1 LKIAFYTH
9 TLSCR
14 GGNQA
19 LLDYAKYN
27 QEILGNESVI
37 VQTAQTEDG
46 MLRDV
51 AKRFKVRTIPGWA
64 DLNRF
69 AADFDA
75 VYAIKAGFEEPP
87 IIDSTKFL
95 VHAVFQFYF
104 PHGDVYAY
112 VSEWLADW
120 MVACG
125 YPRQPFVP
133 HIVNIPQPNM
143 EDVEIIRNNLGISKD
158 QFVVGRLGGFDTF
171 DLPFVHQAIIDTVN
185 KRDDMVFALPY
196 TKPFY
201 EHKNIK
207 YLPQIWDR
215 QMKSNYIG
223 LCDAMI
229 NGREQGETFGLA
241 NAEFLYLNKPV
252 MAWEEGKDRAHI
264 RMLQPFGT
272 LYNLD
277 NVYSMLNSLP
287 DRPKRDYTVAVAPYT
302 PEKVMKQFKEV
313 FLS

>member
-1 LKIAFYTH
+1 LKIAFYVH
-9 TLSCR
+9 TLNCR
-14 GGNQA
+14 GTTHS

-37 VQTAQTEDG
+37 VQYAHTDDD
-46 MLRDV
+46 MLRKV
-51 AKRFKVRTIPGWA
+51 AKQFKVRTISSITEM
-64 DLNRF
+64 NRF
-69 AADFDA
+69 AADFD
-75 VYAIKAGFEEPP
+75 VFYATKAGTKEPP
-87 IIDSTKFL
+87 YIDSTKYA
-95 VHAVFQFYF
+95 VHAVFQFCD

-112 VSEWLADW
+112 ISEWLSDW

-125 YPRQPFVP
+125 YPRYPWVP
-133 HIVNIPQPNM
+133 YIVNIPQPNM
-143 EDVEIIRNNLGISKD
+143 DEVEIVRNNLGISKE

-171 DLPFVHQAIIDTVN
+171 DLPWVQQAIIDTVS
-185 KRDDMVFALPY
+185 KRDDIVFVFPY
-196 TKPFY
+196 TKPFH

-207 YLPQIWDR
+207 YLPQIFDR

-252 MAWEEGKDRAHI
+252 MAWEEGIDRAHI
-264 RMLQPFGT
+264 RMLQPFNT
-272 LYNLD
+272 LYNVD
-277 NVYSMLNSLP
+277 NLSSMLNSLP

-302 PEKVMKQFKEV
+302 PEKVMAKFKEV

>member
-1 LKIAFYTH
+1 MKIAFYTH

-27 QEILGNESVI
+27 QEILGNESII

-51 AKRFKVRTIPGWA
+51 TKRFKVYTVPGWD

-69 AADFDA
+69 AAGFDA
-75 VYAIKAGFEEPP
+75 FYAIMPGSKGQPE
-87 IIDSTKFL
+87 IDSTKFL
-95 VHAVFQFYF
+95 VHAVFQYWY
-104 PHGDVYAY
+104 PQGDVYAY

-133 HIVNIPQPNM
+133 HIVNIPQPDMN
-143 EDVEIIRNNLGISKD
+143 DVEIIRNNLGISKD
-158 QFVVGRLGGFDTF
+158 QFIVGRLGGYDTF
-171 DLPFVHQAIIDTVN
+171 DLPFVHHAIRETVS
-185 KRDDMVFALPY
+185 KRDDIVFVFPY
-196 TKPFY
+196 TQPFH
-201 EHKNIK
+201 EHKNIR

-223 LCDAMI
+223 MCDAMI
-229 NGREQGETFGLA
+229 NAREQGETFGLA

-252 MAWEEGKDRAHI
+252 MAWEEGIDRAHI

-272 LYNLD
+272 LYNVGNL
-277 NVYSMLNSLP
+277 SSILNNLP
-287 DRPKRDYTVAVAPYT
+287 DRPKQDYTVAVAPYT
-302 PEKVMKQFKEV
+302 PEKVMAKFKEV